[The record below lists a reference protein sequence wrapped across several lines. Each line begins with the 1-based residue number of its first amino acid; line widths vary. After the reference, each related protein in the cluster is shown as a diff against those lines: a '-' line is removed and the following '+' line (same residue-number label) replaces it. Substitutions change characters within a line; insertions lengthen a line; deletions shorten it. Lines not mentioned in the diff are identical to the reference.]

1 MIRTLCKNKDRSK
14 DSNVKIET
22 IGMICTIKATDRDI
36 CTNYPCLTKEIVG
49 MKWKL
54 RTLEKKVEIMLQM
67 PSLKQ

>member
-1 MIRTLCKNKDRSK
+1 MIRTLCKNKDQSK

-22 IGMICTIKATDRDI
+22 VGMICTMKATDIDI
-36 CTNYPCLTKEIVG
+36 CINYPYLTKEIVR

-54 RTLEKKVEIMLQM
+54 PTLQKKVEIMLQI